1 MPPLGDKALCVSDS
15 VGRAVLAFT
24 CAPGA
29 GAGSAEGGVGR
40 CVERKVFLHAGML
53 LSC

>member
-1 MPPLGDKALCVSDS
+1 MSPLGDKALCVSDS
-15 VGRAVLAFT
+15 VGKAVLAFA

-29 GAGSAEGGVGR
+29 GRAEGGVGR
-40 CVERKVFLHAGML
+40 CVERKVFLHVGML